1 MRPILQSRW
10 RVEGRRLVYYGL
22 RQPPHT
28 LRGNYRLNGYDAA
41 LLSSLDGQRALED
54 CPDHGRL
61 EKFIRMGAV
70 TDADSVR
77 KTPVSLEEAAFC
89 AKCAANDYAIPG
101 LELEK
106 GGLCPMCSTAR
117 QFKDYKN
124 VMPVLER
131 IPASPSLKYDVA
143 VFYTGG
149 KDSSYLL
156 YYLARIQKLRVLALC
171 WETPFMSD
179 WARVS
184 IQNARER
191 LSEVNFLVE
200 AAPEEELLRIYRKTY
215 ALQKN
220 VCICPSVAY
229 VLFFERLSKWKVPY
243 LVLGNEP
250 AQCKNLIYN
259 RMSPAF
265 YFKPGVQALAR
276 LCFNAG
282 RVLTLC
288 RPFRPGQME
297 CYMTVRQLAF
307 GRSAVTKLLKYKN
320 QLVENTCA
328 SLAEAPQ
335 FLAPFRAAVK
345 GAWRKATLPALV
357 HIDFDDAS
365 GGVYDWSAVKELLS
379 REIGWVDAPAEGKGL
394 HTSCKIE
401 RCKEWSQFTRFL
413 DMESTMIPFSAIELS
428 LASAAGSVSRE
439 QAKNELKLHTGFT
452 TEEPPENQL
461 VKDFL
466 EGVQHEEG

>member
-1 MRPILQSRW
+1 MRPVLQSRW
-10 RVEGRRLVYYGL
+10 RIEGRQLVYYGL
-22 RQPPHT
+22 RCPPHT
-28 LRGNYRLNGYDAA
+28 LRGSYHLNGYDVA
-41 LLSSLDGQRALED
+41 LLSSLDGQRTLED
-54 CPDHGRL
+54 CPARHRL

-70 TDADSVR
+70 IDAESVR
-77 KTPVSLEEAAFC
+77 KAPVSLEEAAFC
-89 AKCAANDYAIPG
+89 VKCAANDYAIPG
-101 LELEK
+101 LELDEY
-106 GGLCPMCSTAR
+106 GLCPMCATAHH
-117 QFKDYKN
+117 FKDHKN
-124 VMPVLER
+124 VMPVLAR
-131 IPASPSLKYDVA
+131 IPTSPGLKYDVA

-156 YYLARIQKLRVLALC
+156 YHLARVQKLRVLALC

-179 WARVS
+179 WARES
-184 IQNARER
+184 IQNARSR
-191 LSEVNFLVE
+191 LPDVDFLVE
-200 AAPEEELLRIYRKTY
+200 AAPEEDLRRIYRKSY

-229 VLFFERLSKWKVPY
+229 VLFFERLSAWKVPY

-265 YFKPGVQALAR
+265 YFRPGIQALAR
-276 LCFNAG
+276 FGFNAG

-297 CYMTVRQLAF
+297 CYMAVRQLAF
-307 GRSAVTKLLKYKN
+307 GRSAVTGLLKYKN
-320 QLVENTCA
+320 QLVENTCT
-328 SLAEAPQ
+328 SLGEAPE

-345 GAWRKATLPALV
+345 SAWRKAALPALV
-357 HIDFDDAS
+357 HIDFNDAA
-365 GGVYDWSAVKELLS
+365 GGVYDWSAVKALLS

-413 DMESTMIPFSAIELS
+413 NMESTMIPFSAIELS

-439 QAKNELKLHTGFT
+439 QAKNELQLHTGFT
-452 TEEPPENQL
+452 TEEPPENRL
-461 VKDFL
+461 VMDFL
-466 EGVQHEEG
+466 E